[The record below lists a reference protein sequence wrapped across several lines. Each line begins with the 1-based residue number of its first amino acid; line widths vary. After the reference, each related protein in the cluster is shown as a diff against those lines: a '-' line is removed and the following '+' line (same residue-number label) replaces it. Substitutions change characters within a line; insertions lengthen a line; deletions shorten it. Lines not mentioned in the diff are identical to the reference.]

1 MNKVVQTKAFI
12 EEQFPVSLISKESYK
27 ERKAVAGQTLT
38 GLGKWWGRKPLILV
52 RSVIIGLLMP
62 VSNDPKKDRE
72 IFLKILTMDADGLW
86 QRCKGITAKE
96 IYEWSSE
103 AEKEKYF
110 NIFGKSVRW
119 NGQNPKQECD
129 RLTRKYFDSL
139 SYDKKLEY
147 CDRPEQTSG
156 ASPEAWIEINAHL
169 KTSASSIEELVKQ
182 LGKNRFG
189 HVPRVGDSFSG
200 GGSVPF
206 EAARIGCE
214 AYGSDLNPVAA
225 LLTWASLNII
235 GGSEEV
241 QDRIK
246 EAQEKAFTAADKQI
260 TEWGI
265 EHNEK
270 GWRADAYLYCV
281 EAKSPATGYWVP
293 LAPSW
298 IIAEKNKTVAVLIP
312 DHNNKRYEIEIVEN
326 ADPETY
332 AKAKEGTVKNSRL
345 ICPETGNDFAISEI
359 RGDRRVNEENIY
371 GLRLWENNDLVP
383 RPDDIFQE
391 RLYCVRWVET
401 YLDERD
407 RAQIRRHYCSV
418 TEADLDRESKV
429 LYLLDQR
436 FHDWQEKGF
445 IPSKKIERGG
455 DKTEEPIRTRGW
467 THWHHLFNPRQLLL
481 AVLFVSSIES
491 TNNQTQTSII
501 LLLLGRILNNN
512 SRLSRWKPSQSGG
525 IGGVID
531 VFSNQA
537 LNTFY
542 NYSTRG
548 FNLLKSLTINIK
560 AENIDGSSSITVSD
574 ARDITEDMDL
584 WITDPPYADAV
595 NYHELA
601 DFFLSW
607 YQRYLP
613 KSFPDWFTHSRSA
626 LAVKGDGLDF
636 KKAMIEIYTNLANR
650 MPENGLQIVMFTH
663 QDPSVWADLGM
674 ILWAAGLHVSAAW
687 TISTETDSSLK
698 NGNYVQ
704 GTVLLVLRKR
714 LNNDVAFLDEIY
726 PLIEDEVRE
735 QLDKML
741 AIDDKDAPNF
751 GDTDYQLAAYAAALR
766 VLTQYSEI
774 EGMDIKHELFRE
786 RGKGEKSEFE
796 KVIDRAVEIAC
807 NHLIPDDF
815 SEFHWKSL
823 TADERLY
830 IKGVE
835 LEKHGEFRNGA
846 YQELAKGF
854 GVRDYTFLYATT
866 KSNEARF
873 KTASE
878 FKRANLKGDGF
889 DLTLVRHLLFAIHE
903 TASKETVQEGLNYL
917 KVEVPDYWTIR
928 KRALEI
934 LRYLSRLEHIPHLP
948 HWRKDAEAARV
959 LAGAVE
965 NDRG

>member
-1 MNKVVQTKAFI
+1 MVQTKAFI

-62 VSNDPKKDRE
+62 VSDDPKKDRE

-96 IYEWSSE
+96 VYEWSSE

-110 NIFGKSVRW
+110 NISGKSVRW
-119 NGQNPKQECD
+119 NSQNPKQECD

-147 CDRPEQTSG
+147 CDRPEQILG

-169 KTSASSIEELVKQ
+169 KTSANSISDLVKE
-182 LGKNRFG
+182 LGENRFG

-225 LLTWASLNII
+225 LLTWASLNVI

-241 QDRIK
+241 QNRIK
-246 EAQEKAFTAADKQI
+246 EAQEKAFAAVDKQI
-260 TEWGI
+260 TDWKI

-281 EAKSPATGYWVP
+281 ESKSPATGYWVP

-312 DHNNKRYEIEIVEN
+312 DHSNKRYDIEIIEN
-326 ADPETY
+326 ADSATY

-359 RGDRRVNEENIY
+359 RGDRRVNGETIY
-371 GLRLWENNDLVP
+371 GLRLWENDDLVP
-383 RPDDIFQE
+383 RSDDIFQE
-391 RLYCVRWVET
+391 RLYCVRWTET
-401 YLDERD
+401 YTDERD
-407 RAQIRRHYCSV
+407 RAQTKRHYCSV
-418 TEADLDRESKV
+418 TEVDLDRESKV
-429 LYLLDQR
+429 RYLLDQR
-436 FHDWQEKGF
+436 FHEWQEKGF
-445 IPSKKIERGG
+445 IPSKRIERGG

-467 THWHHLFNPRQLLL
+467 TYWHHLFNPRQLLL
-481 AVLFVSSIES
+481 HGLIFNAFLKEANTKEVYTAACLLVGKLANWDSRITQWLES
-491 TNNQTQTSII
+491 Q
-501 LLLLGRILNNN
+501 G
-512 SRLSRWKPSQSGG
+512 GG
-525 IGGVID
+525 IGGGKQT
-531 VFSNQA
+531 FANQA
-537 LNTFY
+537 LNTLF
-542 NYSTRG
+542 NYSCRSYITIDSARVN
-548 FNLLKSLTINIK
+548 FRHLLTEQNTLVQTL
-560 AENIDGSSSITVSD
+560 D
-574 ARDITEDMDL
+574 AREINYDVDI
-584 WITDPPYADAV
+584 WITDPPYADAIS
-595 NYHELA
+595 YHELG
-601 DFFLSW
+601 DFFLCW
-607 YQRYLP
+607 YQNHL
-613 KSFPDWFTHSRSA
+613 SSIFPNWHSNSKKA
-626 LAVKGDGLDF
+626 LAVSGAATNF
-636 KKAMIEIYTNLANR
+636 KKSMVEVYSNLCCH
-650 MPENGLQIVMFTH
+650 MPENGLQTVMFTH

-674 ILWAAGLHVSAAW
+674 ILWAAGLQVSAAW
-687 TISTETDSSLK
+687 TIATETSAGLK
-698 NGNYVQ
+698 KGNYVQ

-726 PLIEDEVRE
+726 PLIEDEVRV
-735 QLDKML
+735 QLDNML

-774 EGMDIKHELFRE
+774 EGMDIKHELFRD

-807 NHLIPDDF
+807 NHLVPDDF
-815 SEFHWKSL
+815 AEFHWKSL
-823 TADERLY
+823 SADERLY
-830 IKGVE
+830 LKGVE
-835 LEKHGEFRNGA
+835 LEKHGELRNGA

-854 GVRDYTFLYATT
+854 GVRDYDFLYATT

-889 DLTLVRHLLFAIHE
+889 DRTLVRHLLFAIHE
-903 TASKETVQEGLNYL
+903 TVSKETVQEGLNYL

-934 LRYLSRLEHIPHLP
+934 LRYLSRLEHISNLP

-965 NDRG
+965 NDCG

>member
-1 MNKVVQTKAFI
+1 VVQTKAFI

-52 RSVIIGLLMP
+52 RAVIIGLLMP
-62 VSNDPKKDRE
+62 VSEDPKKDRE
-72 IFLKILTMDADGLW
+72 VFLKILTMDADGLW

-96 IYEWSSE
+96 VYEWSSE
-103 AEKEKYF
+103 TEGEKYF
-110 NIFGKSVRW
+110 NVNGKSIRW
-119 NGQNPKQECD
+119 NNQNPKQECD
-129 RLTRKYFDSL
+129 LLTRKYFDSL

-147 CDRPEQTSG
+147 CDRPEQISG
-156 ASPEAWIEINAHL
+156 ASPAAWIEINAHL
-169 KTSASSIEELVKQ
+169 KTSASSIDELVKQ
-182 LGKNRFG
+182 LGETRFG
-189 HVPRVGDSFSG
+189 HVPRVGDSFCG
-200 GGSVPF
+200 GGSIPF

-214 AYGSDLNPVAA
+214 VYGSDLNPVAA

-246 EAQEKAFTAADKQI
+246 EAQEKAFAAADKQI

-312 DHNNKRYEIEIVEN
+312 DHNNKRYHIEIIEN
-326 ADPETY
+326 ADSETY
-332 AKAKEGTVKNSRL
+332 TKAKEGTVRNGRL
-345 ICPETGNDFAISEI
+345 ICPEIGNDFAISEI
-359 RGDRRVNEENIY
+359 RGDRRVNGENIY
-371 GLRLWENNDLVP
+371 GLRLWENDDLVP
-383 RPDDIFQE
+383 RPDDVFQE
-391 RLYCVRWVET
+391 RLYCVRWVEAYT
-401 YLDERD
+401 DEKD
-407 RAQIRRHYCSV
+407 REQTRRHYCSV

-429 LYLLDQR
+429 LHLLDRQ

-445 IPSKKIERGG
+445 IPSKRIEHGNETTRLFR
-455 DKTEEPIRTRGW
+455 ERGW
-467 THWHHLFNPRQLLL
+467 TYWHHLFNPRQLLL
-481 AVLFVSSIES
+481 NGLILKENLCQGNEKEIVASALLNIGRL
-491 TNNQTQTSII
+491 TNWNSKLCRWLQTQ
-501 LLLLGRILNNN
+501 GA
-512 SRLSRWKPSQSGG
+512 G
-525 IGGVID
+525 IGGGKD
-531 VFSNQA
+531 TFDNQA
-537 LNTFY
+537 INPLL
-542 NYSTRG
+542 NYSVRSTKTISTAS
-548 FNLLKSLTINIK
+548 LKLTNRY
-560 AENIDGSSSITVSD
+560 DVCGSYSTSSID
-574 ARDITEDMDL
+574 ARDINKINDF

-595 NYHELA
+595 NYHEIA
-601 DFFLSW
+601 SFFLSW
-607 YQRYLP
+607 
-613 KSFPDWFTHSRSA
+613 HSRHLPSIFPSLHTDSKKA
-626 LAVKGDGLDF
+626 LAVSGVGTNF
-636 KKAMIEIYTNLANR
+636 KRSMVEIYSNLTQH
-650 MPENGLQIVMFTH
+650 MTDEGMQLVMFTH

-774 EGMDIKHELFRE
+774 EGMDIKHELFRD

-807 NHLIPDDF
+807 NHLVPDDF

-903 TASKETVQEGLNYL
+903 TVSKETVQEGLNYL

-934 LRYLSRLEHIPHLP
+934 LRYLSRLEHILHLP

-965 NDRG
+965 NDHG